1 MNVYLIITFIGLALK
16 LGVTYNIVFHYPRR
30 YLQLKPELMVFIFV
44 FLVYSV
50 ILILL
55 FGPEAWAESIGLER
69 IYVIRLYYFGDGVS
83 LVSGGYLLM
92 SMFNVRFHRHPA
104 FLVAVVVFIATLG
117 YFLLLTP
124 YLVDGIRPGPRGL
137 ITLSKGAEY
146 VYLGQIFVFI
156 CTIVI
161 VVALYRSYHSAKSN
175 HSQIRNVYALA
186 AALVYDLSCLIGLY
200 FAYPYLMASRGIIF
214 YLVVMLILQSNR
226 LFDIRGAAPATL
238 EAATLRDFRRIF
250 RDYVSEER
258 GYRETVKEMERALV
272 AYKLE
277 KISGFKEGSG
287 SSLPQVADSM
297 DVKLSSLYDILKRLG
312 LKPPPKDK

>member
-1 MNVYLIITFIGLALK
+1 MNTYLLIAVVGLILK

-30 YLQLKPELMVFIFV
+30 YLGLRPELMVFIAV
-44 FLVYSV
+44 FLAYSL

-55 FGPEAWAESIGLER
+55 FGPERWALALNLER

-83 LVSGGYLLM
+83 LIVGGYLLM
-92 SMFNVRFHRHPA
+92 SMFEIRFHRHWVCLA
-104 FLVAVVVFIATLG
+104 AVISFVAVLG

-124 YLVDGIRPGPRGL
+124 HLVDGIRPGPRGI

-146 VYLGQIFVFI
+146 QYLGQIFVGI
-156 CTIVI
+156 CTLVI
-161 VVALYRSYHSAKSN
+161 IVALYRSYQAAKSN
-175 HSQIRNVYALA
+175 QSQIQNVYALA
-186 AALVYDLSCLIGLY
+186 AALVYDLSCFFGLY
-200 FAYPYLMASRGIIF
+200 FAYPYLMASRGIVF

-226 LFDIRGAAPATL
+226 LFDLRSAAPATL
-238 EAATLRDFRRIF
+238 EATILREFKRIF
-250 RDYVSEER
+250 RDYASEDKDHRDTLKEL
-258 GYRETVKEMERALV
+258 ETHLV

-297 DVKLSSLYDILKRLG
+297 GLKLSSLYDLLKRLG
-312 LKPPPKDK
+312 LKPPPR